1 MTLNSEKRISFK
13 NWVRSYKD
21 SFPQQIFS
29 DYIGIITPLLTSAGA
44 GVTFNPSKKINV
56 ITFDTEET
64 VDLTNKHTNGEWFYL
79 PGTSNDSVTLKNT
92 VGGTD
97 YTETLS
103 FNSNGELSKNLGSA
117 FQVGD
122 KEFKVIGLGGGLIEG
137 GASSGYTITQTV
149 AGIGTTS
156 VTEGDTIVFT
166 VNATGIDTSVNHYW
180 TTSGTS
186 ESGDFTNTTYGSLN
200 LVGLALT
207 TSGIGTITRTLEANP
222 YIEND
227 KFHIA
232 IRTGSQWGTIVAY
245 GSTITINELIPEVTV
260 GVGTTSIVE
269 GNSIDFTLNTNNV
282 QIGKQLYWNTLGD
295 LSSADWTDNDPNDY
309 VTIVGSAST
318 IYSGI
323 ATVTR
328 TLEADGITETGDT
341 FWLRILDKKNGNVI
355 GYSSTITVIDADPT
369 ATITADKSS
378 VNEGE
383 SVVFTV
389 NTTEMS
395 PGGTLYFTTNGT
407 TDANDWSDADSG
419 SFTLDNNAVGTI
431 TRTVAGDFATT
442 EGTENFSLTIRAGS
456 TSGIALTTSQSIS
469 VGNIVPTVT
478 VSVSPT
484 TVNEGDTFT
493 VTVNTTGLHNG
504 ATLYYSIDGTSVTPS
519 DFNNGDSTGSFTIN
533 SSGVG
538 SFTKTLTTD
547 RLTEANETFKINIR
561 SGSTT
566 GTIVASSTDTIIADT
581 SKTPGDNAN
590 GLTFGPVQ
598 VDRDGG
604 NTSNTSDWYTIC
616 GIDNL
621 PNGSSIALFIDTSG
635 SMNMSTIQASYDL
648 LVQKLNAKG
657 ITITSVT
664 NPNEDWITPFLVD
677 LP

>member
-1 MTLNSEKRISFK
+1 MCIRD
-13 NWVRSYKD
+13 RSRHVH
-21 SFPQQIFS
+21 
-29 DYIGIITPLLTSAGA
+29 IIAY
-44 GVTFNPSKKINV
+44 
-56 ITFDTEET
+56 DTGET
-64 VDLTNKHTNGEWFYL
+64 VNLTNKHTNGEWFYL
-79 PGTSNDSVTLKNT
+79 PATANDSVILKN
-92 VGGTD
+92 GNA
-97 YTETLS
+97 TETLS
-103 FNSNGELSKNLGSA
+103 FNANGELSKSLGSA
-117 FQVGD
+117 FKIGN

-137 GASSGYTITQTV
+137 GDAEGYTITQTV
-149 AGIGTTS
+149 AGIATTS
-156 VTEGDTIVFT
+156 VTEGQTIIFE
-166 VNATGIDTSVNHYW
+166 VNAVGIDTSIQHYW
-180 TTSGTS
+180 TTAGDTNSS
-186 ESGDFTNTTYGSLN
+186 DFTNTTYGSLDI
-200 LVGLALT
+200 VGLAVT
-207 TSGIGTITRTLEANP
+207 TNGIGTITRTLTAWP
-222 YIEND
+222 VVENEE
-227 KFHIA
+227 FHLV
-232 IRTGSQWGTIVAY
+232 IRTGSQWGTHVAY
-245 GSTITINELIPEVTV
+245 SSTITINELIPHVIV

-269 GNSIDFTLNTNNV
+269 GNSIDFTINTNNV
-282 QIGKQLYWNTLGD
+282 EIGETLYWDTLGD

-318 IYSGI
+318 VFSGI

-341 FWLRILDKKNGNVI
+341 FWLRVRTSSGGDIV

-407 TDANDWSDADSG
+407 TNANDWSTTDSG

-478 VSVSPT
+478 VSVSET
-484 TVNEGDTFT
+484 TVNEGSPFT

-504 ATLYYSIDGTSVTPS
+504 ATLYYSIDGTGVSPS
-519 DFNNGDSTGSFTIN
+519 DFDNNSSTGSFTIN
-533 SSGVG
+533 NSGVG

-547 RLTEANETFKINIR
+547 RLTEANETFKVNIR
-561 SGSTT
+561 SGSST
-566 GTIVASSTDTIIADT
+566 GTIVATSADTIIADT

-598 VDRDGG
+598 VNRDGG

-635 SMNMSTIQASYDL
+635 SMTMSTIQASYDL